1 MKLAL
6 KLTILVASRDKAA
19 LEQLKTVL
27 GDVAFDV
34 TYKHMSNGHADPLHG
49 VMETPDILVLQVG
62 ANGEAEL
69 SEIVGQTTAGRPPTI
84 IIGPAGKTACMRLAM
99 QSGARDYLEDP
110 VSPADLMASLQ
121 RIDREIS
128 DARPARNGS
137 MVAVVS
143 AKGGSGASFIAVNLA
158 HIMTAHSKARVALL
172 DMDLQFSSLSQ
183 YLDLEPEHG
192 LLQALDMAEQLDS
205 VALDAYMAKHSS
217 GLSMIGVLQD
227 EMVLTRDIP
236 MERFA
241 HLLDTVRQ
249 NYDRVVVDLPR
260 QIDDVAAAVYDRADR
275 VLVVMQQEIA
285 NLRDAVRLRNI
296 LVRQLGLVQDKIE
309 IVVNRYDK
317 NFQVELPDIR
327 RALNCEDRDLMLVPN
342 QYRDVSESINVG
354 VPMMD
359 QHRSSAVTKAL
370 MQIEARLGGGSAST
384 APRSAISRALAN
396 LIGA

>member
-49 VMETPDILVLQVG
+49 VMEIPDILVLQVG

-84 IIGPAGKTACMRLAM
+84 IIGPVGKTACMRLAM

>member
-6 KLTILVASRDKAA
+6 KLTILAASRDKAA
-19 LEQLKTVL
+19 LEQLKTIL

-34 TYKHMSNGHADPLHG
+34 TYKHVNNGHADPLHG
-49 VMETPDILVLQVG
+49 LAEVPDILVLQVG
-62 ANGEAEL
+62 AKGEAEL
-69 SEIVGQTTAGRPPTI
+69 SEIVSQGNAGRPPTI
-84 IIGPAGKTACMRLAM
+84 IIGPAGNTACMRLAM
-99 QSGARDYLEDP
+99 QGGARDYLEDP
-110 VSPADLMASLQ
+110 VSPADLLASIQ

-128 DARPARNGS
+128 ETRPARHGS
-137 MVAVVS
+137 LVAVVS

-158 HIMTAHSKARVALL
+158 HIMTAHSKARVALV

-183 YLDLEPEHG
+183 YLDIEPEHG

-205 VALDAYMAKHSS
+205 VALDAYMAKHKS

-275 VLVVMQQEIA
+275 VLVVVQQEVA

-296 LVRQLGLVQDKIE
+296 LVRQLGLSPDKIE

-317 NFQVELPDIR
+317 NFQVELADIR
-327 RALNCEDRDLMLVPN
+327 RTLSCENRDPMLVPN

-354 VPMMD
+354 VPIMD

-370 MQIEARLGGGSAST
+370 MQIEARLGGGNNNP
-384 APRSAISRALAN
+384 APRGAISRALAN

>member
-1 MKLAL
+1 MKLSL

-19 LEQLKTVL
+19 LEQLKIIL

-34 TYKHMSNGHADPLHG
+34 TYKHVNNGHADPLHG
-49 VMETPDILVLQVG
+49 ATESPDILILQVG

-69 SEIVGQTTAGRPPTI
+69 SEIVNQGSAGRPPTI

-110 VSPADLMASLQ
+110 VSTADLMASVQ

-128 DARPARNGS
+128 DARPVRQGS
-137 MVAVVS
+137 LIAVVS

-158 HIMTAHSKARVALL
+158 HIMTTHSKARVALL

-183 YLDLEPEHG
+183 YLAIEPEHG

-205 VALDAYMAKHSS
+205 VALDAYMAKHKS

-241 HLLDTVRQ
+241 HLLDTVRH

-275 VLVVMQQEIA
+275 VLVVMQQEVA

-296 LVRQLGLVQDKIE
+296 LVRQLGLSEDKIE

-317 NFQVELPDIR
+317 NFQVELADIR
-327 RALNCEDRDLMLVPN
+327 RALNCEHRDPMLVPN

-359 QHRSSAVTKAL
+359 QHRTSAVTKAL
-370 MQIEARLGGGSAST
+370 MQIEARLGGSST
-384 APRSAISRALAN
+384 NAAPRGAISRALAN

>member
-6 KLTILVASRDKAA
+6 KLTIMVASRDKAA
-19 LEQLKTVL
+19 LEQLKAIL

-49 VMETPDILVLQVG
+49 VVEIPDILLLQVG

-69 SEIVGQTTAGRPPTI
+69 SEIVGQATAGRPPTI

-110 VSPADLMASLQ
+110 VSPADLMASVQ

-241 HLLDTVRQ
+241 YLLDTVRQ

-275 VLVVMQQEIA
+275 VLVVMQQEVA

-317 NFQVELPDIR
+317 NFQVELADIR

-354 VPMMD
+354 VPMME

-370 MQIEARLGGGSAST
+370 MQIEARLGGGSASA
-384 APRSAISRALAN
+384 APRGAISRALAN